1 MTDRI
6 TATFRR
12 YYGQDARFRDGQYD
26 AVANTLC
33 RRRTLIVQRT
43 GWGKSLVYFLCAK
56 LLREDGEGA
65 AFVVSPLVAL
75 MDNQTEAARAMDLN
89 CDTLNAATRERRA
102 DILAALKEGRTDLV
116 FVTPETLFSD
126 DVQHSLPDIRIGM
139 FVIDEAHCISDWG
152 HDFRLDY
159 SELKKVIALL
169 PPRVPVLATTATAND
184 RVVEDLKRQLGG
196 DVYISRGPLMRDSLA
211 MQVLR
216 LPDAVQRFAWIA
228 DHIGELPGTGIVYCL
243 TRRDCDRL
251 TGFLQERGIKA
262 ASYYSR
268 QGEEE
273 RNDEALSAFS
283 RNEIKAIVSTVK
295 LGMGYDKGDIGFVIH
310 YQMPANIVAY
320 YQQIG
325 RAGRKLDRA
334 FAILL
339 CGEEDETIHN
349 YFIDTAFPA
358 EEECELVLRAVG
370 ARAGV
375 SLRGLTAAVNLR
387 DGRIK
392 KTVDFLLHE
401 GAVYRDEKKYY
412 LSPRGYR
419 YNREHYEKVTQ
430 VRRREFA
437 QMRALTTT
445 KECYLKHLVNCLD
458 DRSAQPCGKCA
469 NCLGSP
475 LIGESISPQTLDAA
489 LSYLDHLL
497 IPIRPRKRRAD
508 EPADGSTVIAVGN
521 REGVCLSK
529 YGEAGYG
536 RFVREDKYRGER
548 FRDELI
554 RKSAKVLKKL
564 AADGGIT
571 HLAFVP
577 SLRSGLVKD
586 LAVRLADACGL
597 QLLDVL
603 IKSAAPP
610 QKEQQNSAH
619 QCRNAYTSFGI
630 AAEACIPY
638 HILLID
644 DIVDSGWTLTACGQL
659 LRERGALSV
668 TPFALADS
676 SEREGS

>member
-1 MTDRI
+1 MPVNELWEEARDILKDELSTASYTSFIEELLPVALNDRTI
-6 TATFRR
+6 VLQAADDFMRKTLSER
-12 YYGQDARFRDGQYD
+12 YLETVQDALKQVAGNRYFVRFITP
-26 AVANTLC
+26 A
-33 RRRTLIVQRT
+33 
-43 GWGKSLVYFLCAK
+43 
-56 LLREDGEGA
+56 
-65 AFVVSPLVAL
+65 
-75 MDNQTEAARAMDLN
+75 
-89 CDTLNAATRERRA
+89 ERS
-102 DILAALKEGRTDLV
+102 
-116 FVTPETLFSD
+116 F
-126 DVQHSLPDIRIGM
+126 
-139 FVIDEAHCISDWG
+139 
-152 HDFRLDY
+152 Y
-159 SELKKVIALL
+159 
-169 PPRVPVLATTATAND
+169 
-184 RVVEDLKRQLGG
+184 
-196 DVYISRGPLMRDSLA
+196 
-211 MQVLR
+211 
-216 LPDAVQRFAWIA
+216 
-228 DHIGELPGTGIVYCL
+228 
-243 TRRDCDRL
+243 
-251 TGFLQERGIKA
+251 ER
-262 ASYYSR
+262 
-268 QGEEE
+268 
-273 RNDEALSAFS
+273 
-283 RNEIKAIVSTVK
+283 
-295 LGMGYDKGDIGFVIH
+295 
-310 YQMPANIVAY
+310 
-320 YQQIG
+320 
-325 RAGRKLDRA
+325 
-334 FAILL
+334 
-339 CGEEDETIHN
+339 
-349 YFIDTAFPA
+349 PA

-370 ARAGV
+370 ARAGI

-387 DGRIK
+387 DGCIK

-603 IKSAAPP
+603 KKSAAPP